1 MGLLRIDAEKCQRDE
16 FCVRECPTAIIR
28 LSKTEGIPVI
38 APGSEGNCLD
48 CGHCVAVCPHDALSH
63 ERIQIGD
70 CPLIREELRLSEE
83 QAVQFLRS
91 RRSVRRFLDKPVEKE
106 KIQRLIEA
114 SRYSPT
120 AGNSQLV
127 QWLVLND
134 KKQIAEIAG
143 MTVDWLRDVVKDPRI
158 AAASPY
164 LPMVIAAWDAGT
176 DSVLRGTPV
185 LIVASAPKEA
195 INGTVD
201 ITLALS
207 YLDLLAPVMGLGTCW
222 AGLLQAALLSSS
234 AIYRAVGI
242 PDRHPH
248 HYPMMLGYP
257 ELKYYRLPER
267 RAPKVRFS

>member
-1 MGLLRIDAEKCQRDE
+1 M
-16 FCVRECPTAIIR
+16 
-28 LSKTEGIPVI
+28 
-38 APGSEGNCLD
+38 
-48 CGHCVAVCPHDALSH
+48 
-63 ERIQIGD
+63 
-70 CPLIREELRLSEE
+70 SEE

-91 RRSVRRFLDKPVEKE
+91 RRSIRRFLDKPVETE
-106 KIQRLIEA
+106 KIRRLIEVA
-114 SRYSPT
+114 RYSPT

-134 KKQIAEIAG
+134 RKRIAEIAR
-143 MTVDWLRDVVKDPRI
+143 MTVDWLREVVKDPRI

-164 LPMVIAAWDAGT
+164 LPMMIAAWDAGN
-176 DSVLRGTPV
+176 DSVLRSAPV

-201 ITLALS
+201 LTLALS
-207 YLDLLAPVMGLGTCW
+207 YLDLFAPAMGLGTCW

-234 AIYRAVGI
+234 AIYRAIGI

-257 ELKYYRLPER
+257 ELKYNRLPQR
-267 RAPKVRFS
+267 RAPKIRFA